1 MGRRPIFRTPEQE
14 IQVQYKY
21 SNRSPKGVYHT
32 YTGHKISAKKE
43 LFIQGIVKGKN
54 PYAAYKDAGY
64 PDPKGSSKYKSLLKD
79 PVIAEEIEHRFDMA
93 RDESIATAREIMQY
107 YTRVMRGEEK
117 DQFGLDAPLGERTS
131 AAKELMKRALE
142 MEEQAKVNAT
152 PEVKI
157 TLSFDRDGE
166 EED

>member
-1 MGRRPIFRTPEQE
+1 MGRRPIFKTPEQD

-21 SNRSPKGVYHT
+21 SNRSSKGIYHT
-32 YTGHKISAKKE
+32 YTGHKISAKQE
-43 LFIQGIVKGKN
+43 LFIQGVVSGKS
-54 PYAAYKDAGY
+54 PREAYVNAGY
-64 PDPKGSSKYKSLLKD
+64 EDVNSYSKLLNN
-79 PVIAEEIEHRFDMA
+79 PIIAEEIEHRFDMA
-93 RDESIATAREIMQY
+93 RDESIATAKEIMQY

-131 AAKELMKRALE
+131 AAKELMKRAIE
-142 MEEQAKVNAT
+142 IEEKAKLNAT

-166 EED
+166 EKD